1 MFNFFSYLSIMQ
13 FNKQSGMKLIKPGL
27 TKEHSLKTLVENR
40 TVHSLNNC
48 ELNLFETYQE
58 SHLVPLK
65 FNDLVVTSML
75 RGKKVMHLFDD
86 PEFDYLPGETVVIPS
101 QVEMKIDF
109 PEAALDNPTQC
120 LALAIDHQKIKETLD
135 FLNERYPKEGA
146 SNYWNLNHNDYFFYN
161 NADMALTINKLIQV
175 CMSEQLTKDILA
187 DLTLQELLVYIIQ
200 SQTVKAIEGGTYA
213 DGNASLSH
221 VVTYIRER
229 LSDRLTMKELTD
241 TACMSQASF
250 YRYFKR
256 EMGMSP
262 IEFVLKERVKYAKS
276 LLKNPLIQINQVCY
290 EAGFEDANYFTR
302 VFKKIEG
309 ITPKQYQQCFLKS

>member
-1 MFNFFSYLSIMQ
+1 MQ
-13 FNKQSGMKLIKPGL
+13 LNKQSGTKLIKPGL

-109 PEAALDNPTQC
+109 PEAALNNPTQC

-135 FLNERYPKEGA
+135 FLNESYPKEGT

-175 CMSEQLTKDILA
+175 CMSEQLTKDIVA

-200 SQTVKAIEGGTYA
+200 SQTVKSIEVGTYA
-213 DGNASLSH
+213 DGNAALSH
-221 VVTYIRER
+221 VVSYIRER